1 MFESKYNKL
10 LTVILIIVVIAIIG
24 LLGFLGF
31 NYFSENTSTKDAEA
45 FVNEFD
51 YKPDDDE
58 VIELASGIEDKKE
71 DETEQKPTEEGSG
84 ENLLKNKNS
93 GGSGSGSAS
102 STSKKSYKGYTV
114 EGTMKIPKINFSY
127 PVLDKVTKS
136 SIETSVAVLY
146 GAGLNQ
152 VGNTVIIGHNY
163 RNGQFFSNNK
173 KLSNGDKIY
182 ITDYEGKQKTYTI
195 YNKFETTPE
204 DTSFYQGDTNGKAEI
219 TLSTCTDDSKAR
231 LIIFAREE

>member
-31 NYFSENTSTKDAEA
+31 NYFNENNSTQDAST
-45 FVNEFD
+45 FVDN
-51 YKPDDDE
+51 YVPDDDIPE
-58 VIELASGIEDKKE
+58 GNGEPIDEDNNPENPLEQAS
-71 DETEQKPTEEGSG
+71 SG
-84 ENLLKNKNS
+84 
-93 GGSGSGSAS
+93 GGSGNGSA
-102 STSKKSYKGYTV
+102 TVKKTYKGYTV
-114 EGTMKIPKINFSY
+114 DGTMQIPKINFSY
-127 PVLDKVTKS
+127 PVLEKVTKN
-136 SIETSVAVLY
+136 SIETSVAILY

-173 KLSNGDKIY
+173 KLANGDKIH
-182 ITDYEGKQKTYTI
+182 ITDYEGNKKTYVI

-204 DTSFYQGDTNGKAEI
+204 DTSFYQRDTNGKSEI
-219 TLSTCTDDSKAR
+219 TLSTCTDDSSAR